1 MIKKRRNIKKE
12 KLKEKLLNEQQGFIV
27 GNALMIL
34 PLIFSLIIAILV
46 IVQAISSSIF
56 NYIDNWIL
64 QEQTKNILENMATE
78 ITYADEIIDQIDF
91 AHKETLIIATKRRAT
106 ANSDD
111 MEKYIGFR
119 KEGAIIYRCEISKLN
134 NDIYTIRAKQPLNSE
149 NYFGNDN
156 ISYSCRKID
165 DNLYQLDV
173 TGKTYRTNQEFKLT
187 TVVLQRNAKTM
198 DNIEP

>member
-1 MIKKRRNIKKE
+1 MIKKRWNIKKE

-27 GNALMIL
+27 GNALIIL

-91 AHKETLIIATKRRAT
+91 AHK
-106 ANSDD
+106 
-111 MEKYIGFR
+111 
-119 KEGAIIYRCEISKLN
+119 
-134 NDIYTIRAKQPLNSE
+134 
-149 NYFGNDN
+149 
-156 ISYSCRKID
+156 
-165 DNLYQLDV
+165 
-173 TGKTYRTNQEFKLT
+173 
-187 TVVLQRNAKTM
+187 
-198 DNIEP
+198 

>member
-27 GNALMIL
+27 GNALIIL

-156 ISYSCRKID
+156 ISYSD
-165 DNLYQLDV
+165 DLYQLDV
-173 TGKTYRTNQEFKLT
+173 IGKTYRTNQEFKLT

-198 DNIEP
+198 DNVEP

>member
-1 MIKKRRNIKKE
+1 MIKKRWNIKKE

-27 GNALMIL
+27 GNALIIL

-91 AHKETLIIATKRRAT
+91 AHKETLIIATK
-106 ANSDD
+106 
-111 MEKYIGFR
+111 
-119 KEGAIIYRCEISKLN
+119 EGLQLILMIWK
-134 NDIYTIRAKQPLNSE
+134 
-149 NYFGNDN
+149 N
-156 ISYSCRKID
+156 ISAFAKKERLFI
-165 DNLYQLDV
+165 
-173 TGKTYRTNQEFKLT
+173 
-187 TVVLQRNAKTM
+187 VVKYPN
-198 DNIEP
+198 

>member
-1 MIKKRRNIKKE
+1 MIKKRWNIKKE

-27 GNALMIL
+27 GDALIIL

-91 AHKETLIIATKRRAT
+91 AHKETLII
-106 ANSDD
+106 S
-111 MEKYIGFR
+111 F
-119 KEGAIIYRCEISKLN
+119 
-134 NDIYTIRAKQPLNSE
+134 
-149 NYFGNDN
+149 F
-156 ISYSCRKID
+156 
-165 DNLYQLDV
+165 
-173 TGKTYRTNQEFKLT
+173 
-187 TVVLQRNAKTM
+187 
-198 DNIEP
+198 

>member
-1 MIKKRRNIKKE
+1 MIKKRWNIKKE

-27 GNALMIL
+27 GDALIIL

-91 AHKETLIIATKRRAT
+91 AHKETLIIATK
-106 ANSDD
+106 
-111 MEKYIGFR
+111 
-119 KEGAIIYRCEISKLN
+119 EGLQLILMIWK
-134 NDIYTIRAKQPLNSE
+134 
-149 NYFGNDN
+149 N
-156 ISYSCRKID
+156 ISVFAKKERLFI
-165 DNLYQLDV
+165 
-173 TGKTYRTNQEFKLT
+173 
-187 TVVLQRNAKTM
+187 VVKYPN
-198 DNIEP
+198 

>member
-27 GNALMIL
+27 GNALIIL

-91 AHKETLIIATKRRAT
+91 AHKETLIIATK
-106 ANSDD
+106 
-111 MEKYIGFR
+111 
-119 KEGAIIYRCEISKLN
+119 EGLQLILMIWK
-134 NDIYTIRAKQPLNSE
+134 
-149 NYFGNDN
+149 N
-156 ISYSCRKID
+156 ISAFAKKERLFI
-165 DNLYQLDV
+165 
-173 TGKTYRTNQEFKLT
+173 
-187 TVVLQRNAKTM
+187 VVKYPN
-198 DNIEP
+198 

>member
-1 MIKKRRNIKKE
+1 MIKKRWNIKKE

-27 GNALMIL
+27 GNALIIL
-34 PLIFSLIIAILV
+34 PLIFSLIIAILI

-111 MEKYIGFR
+111 MENISVFAKKERLFIAVKYLKQVVIY
-119 KEGAIIYRCEISKLN
+119 IIFE
-134 NDIYTIRAKQPLNSE
+134 LNSH
-149 NYFGNDN
+149 
-156 ISYSCRKID
+156 
-165 DNLYQLDV
+165 
-173 TGKTYRTNQEFKLT
+173 
-187 TVVLQRNAKTM
+187 
-198 DNIEP
+198 

>member
-1 MIKKRRNIKKE
+1 MIKKRWNIKKE

-27 GNALMIL
+27 GNALIIL

-91 AHKETLIIATKRRAT
+91 A
-106 ANSDD
+106 
-111 MEKYIGFR
+111 
-119 KEGAIIYRCEISKLN
+119 
-134 NDIYTIRAKQPLNSE
+134 
-149 NYFGNDN
+149 
-156 ISYSCRKID
+156 
-165 DNLYQLDV
+165 
-173 TGKTYRTNQEFKLT
+173 
-187 TVVLQRNAKTM
+187 
-198 DNIEP
+198 

>member
-27 GNALMIL
+27 GNALIIL

-78 ITYADEIIDQIDF
+78 ITYADEIIDQI
-91 AHKETLIIATKRRAT
+91 K
-106 ANSDD
+106 
-111 MEKYIGFR
+111 
-119 KEGAIIYRCEISKLN
+119 KL
-134 NDIYTIRAKQPLNSE
+134 
-149 NYFGNDN
+149 
-156 ISYSCRKID
+156 
-165 DNLYQLDV
+165 
-173 TGKTYRTNQEFKLT
+173 
-187 TVVLQRNAKTM
+187 
-198 DNIEP
+198 